1 MAIKI
6 FTTGISLNYFCSTHE
21 GYIIPAKLFSPDR
34 APKLVCPICM
44 RKEHDI
50 REAIID
56 EKRGQ
61 GIQGV

>member
-1 MAIKI
+1 MPIRVI
-6 FTTGISLNYFCSTHE
+6 TTGISLNYFCSTHD
-21 GYIIPAKLFSPDR
+21 GYIIPAKLLSPDKE
-34 APKLVCPICM
+34 PKLVCPICT
-44 RKEHDI
+44 RKENDI